1 MPIERK
7 RSSRRSRREGHHP
20 TKKRPPVNK
29 CKTCCRKFT
38 AFMFSHVG
46 LCGLVVGYSI
56 MGAFAFRALE
66 APYEKEKAGEV
77 NEMRE
82 KMVKRLWDITSNYN
96 ILYRENWTRSVTSEI
111 REFQSALITAVRD
124 GYDGKNA
131 EAGQQWSFSGAF
143 LYSLTVITTIGYGNI
158 APKTNWGKMVTILY
172 AIVGIPLMFLY
183 LTNIGDLLAK
193 SFKYVYRRLCRCK
206 PEDGRRR
213 HRHPEH
219 YRVHHIVLQENT
231 PISHGSLE
239 ASLPSKFGTPQPI
252 AEEVKLEAIPD
263 DLSEEGGYGKPR
275 ANVPIALCLAIITGY
290 ICGGAFLFSLWE
302 GWNYLDGAYFCFV
315 TLSTI
320 GFGDLVPGDTVV
332 SDTAGSQ
339 EKLVICSLY
348 LLGGMALIA
357 MCFNLVQEEVIY
369 KMRKLGKRL
378 GIVNDSNDSDD

>member
-1 MPIERK
+1 M
-7 RSSRRSRREGHHP
+7 
-20 TKKRPPVNK
+20 KKRQPVNK

-56 MGAFAFRALE
+56 LGAFAFRALE
-66 APYEKEKAGEV
+66 APYEEEKAGEV
-77 NEMRE
+77 TAMRE
-82 KMVKRLWDITSNYN
+82 KIVKHIWDITNNYN
-96 ILYRENWTRSVTSEI
+96 VLYRENWTQSVTSEI
-111 REFQSALITAVRD
+111 MEFQSVLIAAVRD

-131 EAGQQWSFSGAF
+131 KASQQWSFSGAF

-193 SFKYVYRRLCRCK
+193 SFKYVYRRLCGCK
-206 PEDGRRR
+206 PEDSR
-213 HRHPEH
+213 HRHRQAEH

-231 PISHGSLE
+231 PNSHGSLDT
-239 ASLPSKFGTPQPI
+239 SLPSKFGIQQPI
-252 AEEVKLEAIPD
+252 AEEVKMEAIPD
-263 DLSEEGGYGKPR
+263 DLSEEGDNGKPR
-275 ANVPIALCLAIITGY
+275 ANVPIILCLALITGY
-290 ICGGAFLFSLWE
+290 ICGGAFLFSIWE

-357 MCFNLVQEEVIY
+357 MCFNLVQEEVVY
-369 KMRKLGKRL
+369 KVRNLGKKLG
-378 GIVNDSNDSDD
+378 IINDSDDSDD

>member
-1 MPIERK
+1 MPLERK
-7 RSSRRSRREGHHP
+7 RSSRRSRKEVHYL
-20 TKKRPPVNK
+20 TEKRRHANK

-38 AFMFSHVG
+38 ALMFSHVG

-66 APYEKEKAGEV
+66 APYEEEKASEV
-77 NEMRE
+77 TEMRE
-82 KMVKRLWDITSNYN
+82 QTVKRLWDITYNYN
-96 ILYRENWTRSVTSEI
+96 VLYRENWTKTVTSEI
-111 REFQSALITAVRD
+111 QDFQSALIAAVRD
-124 GYDGKNA
+124 GYDGKGV

-158 APKTNWGKMVTILY
+158 AAKTNLGKVVTILY

-193 SFKYVYRRLCRCK
+193 SFKYIYRRLCDCK
-206 PEDGRRR
+206 PEESRRR
-213 HRHPEH
+213 
-219 YRVHHIVLQENT
+219 YRQAKHFHVHHILLQDNVPNSHNPLEPSIPNKF
-231 PISHGSLE
+231 PI
-239 ASLPSKFGTPQPI
+239 PQPT
-252 AEEVKLEAIPD
+252 AEEIKMEAIPD
-263 DLSEEGGYGKPR
+263 DPSEEEDFGKPR
-275 ANVPIALCLAIITGY
+275 ANVPITLCLALITGY

-332 SDTAGSQ
+332 SGTTGSQ

-348 LLGGMALIA
+348 VLGGMALIA
-357 MCFNLVQEEVIY
+357 MCFNLVQEEVIF
-369 KMRKLGKRL
+369 KVTNLGKRL
-378 GIVNDSNDSDD
+378 GIVKDSDDSDD

>member
-1 MPIERK
+1 MTLERK

-20 TKKRPPVNK
+20 AKKRRPANR

-66 APYEKEKAGEV
+66 APYEEEKASEV
-77 NEMRE
+77 IEMRE
-82 KMVKRLWDITSNYN
+82 QTVKRLWDITCNYN
-96 ILYRENWTRSVTSEI
+96 VLYRENWTRTVTSEI
-111 REFQSALITAVRD
+111 EDFQSALIAAVRD
-124 GYDGKNA
+124 GYDGKGV

-158 APKTNWGKMVTILY
+158 AAKTNWGKVVTILY
-172 AIVGIPLMFLY
+172 AIIGIPLMFLY

-193 SFKYVYRRLCRCK
+193 SFKYLYRRLCGCK
-206 PEDGRRR
+206 PEDGRQRR
-213 HRHPEH
+213 RHPEH
-219 YRVHHIVLQENT
+219 YRVHHIVLQENA
-231 PISHGSLE
+231 PNSHGSLDP
-239 ASLPSKFGTPQPI
+239 SLPSKFATPHSTE
-252 AEEVKLEAIPD
+252 EEVKMEAIPD
-263 DLSEEGGYGKPR
+263 DLSEEGDYGKSR
-275 ANVPIALCLAIITGY
+275 ANVPITLCLALITGY

-332 SDTAGSQ
+332 SDTTGSQ

-348 LLGGMALIA
+348 VLGGMALIA
-357 MCFNLVQEEVIY
+357 MCFNLVQEEVIF
-369 KMRKLGKRL
+369 KMRNLGKRL
-378 GIVNDSNDSDD
+378 GIVNDSDDSDD